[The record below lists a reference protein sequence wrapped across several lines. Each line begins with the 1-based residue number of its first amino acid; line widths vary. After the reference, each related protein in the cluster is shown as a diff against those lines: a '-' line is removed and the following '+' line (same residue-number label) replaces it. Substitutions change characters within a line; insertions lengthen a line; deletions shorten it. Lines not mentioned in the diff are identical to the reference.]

1 MTRRLI
7 ILPIIL
13 IVLSSQAAFGA
24 KLTPEEEINISVF
37 KNASPSVVNIT
48 TTTLMRDFFSV
59 YPQKGSGSGSIIT
72 PDGYV
77 ITNLHVVEDTAEI
90 TIVMNDGKKFKA
102 KFIGA
107 DADSDIAI
115 IKILTEKTAVFKA
128 LEFGNSEGLQV
139 GQRVFAIGNPFGLNS
154 TLTAGIISALGR
166 PLTTEH
172 GRVIEDVI
180 QTDTPI
186 NPGNSGGPLLDTDGK
201 MIGINS
207 AIFTPSGGNVGIG
220 FAIPINTAKAVIPD
234 LIKYGKTRR
243 PWIGI
248 VGLPIW
254 ENLAKAIGLP
264 VSRGILV
271 SEVVTGGPA
280 FKAGIKG
287 GVKPVSISGTSIY
300 LGGDVI
306 FEVNGTKVAYMQD
319 VMKILSVKKPDEFVT
334 IKLLRD
340 NKIIEVKMRVEL
352 RR

>member
-1 MTRRLI
+1 MKRLI
-7 ILPIIL
+7 IPIIIL
-13 IVLSSQAAFGA
+13 VLLSSAAALGA

-72 PDGYV
+72 QDGYV
-77 ITNLHVVEDTAEI
+77 VTNFHVVEDTSEI
-90 TIVMNDGKKFKA
+90 TIVMNDGKKFRA

-107 DADSDIAI
+107 DPDSDIAI
-115 IKILTEKTAVFKA
+115 IKIIAEKHGSFKA

-139 GQRVFAIGNPFGLNS
+139 GQKVFAIGNPFGLNS
-154 TLTAGIISALGR
+154 TLTAGIISATGR

-180 QTDTPI
+180 QTDAPI
-186 NPGNSGGPLLDTDGK
+186 NPGNSGGPLLDTEGK

-207 AIFTPSGGNVGIG
+207 AIFTPSGGNIGIG
-220 FAIPINTAKAVIPD
+220 FAIPINTAKSVIPD
-234 LIKYGKTRR
+234 LIKYGRTRK
-243 PWIGI
+243 PWMGI
-248 VGLPIW
+248 VGLPLW

-264 VSRGILV
+264 VNRGILV
-271 SEVVTGGPA
+271 SEVVTGSPA
-280 FKAGIKG
+280 FKAGIRG
-287 GVKPVSISGTSIY
+287 GNNPVSVSGTDIY

-306 FEVNGTKVAYMQD
+306 LEVNGVKVAYMQD
-319 VMKILSVKKPDEFVT
+319 VMKILSAKKTNDYVS

-352 RR
+352 RQ

>member
-1 MTRRLI
+1 MTIKRLI
-7 ILPIIL
+7 IFL
-13 IVLSSQAAFGA
+13 VLVLTHGIATGA

-59 YPQKGSGSGSIIT
+59 YPQKGSGSGSIISQ
-72 PDGYV
+72 DGYV
-77 ITNLHVVEDTAEI
+77 VTNYHVVEDTSDI

-107 DADSDIAI
+107 DADSDLAI
-115 IKILTEKTAVFKA
+115 IKILTETPTTFKA
-128 LEFGNSEGLQV
+128 LEFGNSEGLQP

-154 TLTAGIISALGR
+154 TLTAGIISATGR

-186 NPGNSGGPLLDTDGK
+186 NPGNSGGPLLDTEGK

-207 AIFTPSGGNVGIG
+207 AIFTPSGGNIGIG
-220 FAIPINTAKAVIPD
+220 FAIPINTAKGLIPD
-234 LIKYGKTRR
+234 LIKYGRTRR
-243 PWIGI
+243 PWMGI
-248 VGLPIW
+248 VGLPLW
-254 ENLAKAIGLP
+254 ENLSKAVGLP
-264 VSRGILV
+264 VNRGILV
-271 SEVVTGGPA
+271 SEVVIGGPA
-280 FKAGIKG
+280 YKAGIRG
-287 GVKPVSISGTSIY
+287 GNRPVNISGTSVY

-306 FEVNGTKVAYMQD
+306 LEVNGVKVAYMQD
-319 VMKILSVKKPDEFVT
+319 IMKMLSTKKPDDFVI

-340 NKIIEVKMRVEL
+340 TKIIELKMRVEL
-352 RR
+352 RQ